1 MNVLHLLVKGE
12 AGGIESLC
20 RDYANYSSNKNVFA
34 FLKGVDSVNAVK
46 MKKSGHTVIELN
58 YSSKKAIGVWKNLN
72 KQIKLYSIEV
82 IVVHHASP
90 ILYLFAWGLKLKN
103 SYLKIVAYAHCEA
116 EDMLSGSGKLSIK
129 DKIIVNSFVN
139 SDKVIAISSAVR
151 SSLIECFGLQKN
163 KICVVHNGVDLSRFK
178 SNYNCEMHNPI
189 RLLYVGRLVKE
200 KGVQNILLAL
210 SKLSEKIDNWSFDI
224 VGEGE
229 YRNNLEEYTKKLGL
243 TRRVRFLGTR
253 DDIPE
258 ILEKHDIFVHMPAYE
273 EGFGITII
281 EAMAAGLVC
290 VCAGRGGIPEIIE
303 NNISGILVYS
313 NQELCD
319 ALTKIFMCKD
329 QEIFSEIRRSA
340 IRRAEDFD
348 IKIFSKNLDTQLLL
362 I

>member
-20 RDYANYSSNKNVFA
+20 RDYANYSNHKNVFV

-58 YSSKKAIGVWKNLN
+58 YSPQKVIGIWKKLN
-72 KQIKLYSIEV
+72 KQIKLYSIDV

-90 ILYLFAWGLKLKN
+90 ILYLFAWGLKHKS

-116 EDMLSGSGKLSIK
+116 EDMLSGVGKLSIK
-129 DKIIVNSFVN
+129 DKIIVNSFAN
-139 SDKVIAISSAVR
+139 SDRVIAISSAVR
-151 SSLIECFGLQKN
+151 SSLIDCFGLQEN

-178 SNYNCEMHNPI
+178 PKHNYEMHNPI
-189 RLLYVGRLVKE
+189 KLLYVGRLVKE
-200 KGVQNILLAL
+200 KGVQNILFAL
-210 SKLSEKIDNWSFDI
+210 SKLSETIDNWSFDI

-229 YRNNLEEYTKKLGL
+229 YRNNLEDYTKKLGL
-243 TRRVRFLGTR
+243 TRRVQFLGRR

-258 ILEKHDIFVHMPAYE
+258 ILEKHDIFVHMPAS

-290 VCAGRGGIPEIIE
+290 VCAARGGIPEIIE
-303 NNISGILVYS
+303 NNINGILVYS

-319 ALTKIFMCKD
+319 VLSKIFIYKD
-329 QEIFSEIRRSA
+329 TFCEMKRNA
-340 IRRAEDFD
+340 IRRAENFD
-348 IKIFSKNLDTQLLL
+348 IKLFSKNLDNQLLL

>member
-1 MNVLHLLVKGE
+1 M
-12 AGGIESLC
+12 
-20 RDYANYSSNKNVFA
+20 RP
-34 FLKGVDSVNAVK
+34 
-46 MKKSGHTVIELN
+46 
-58 YSSKKAIGVWKNLN
+58 
-72 KQIKLYSIEV
+72 LY
-82 IVVHHASP
+82 
-90 ILYLFAWGLKLKN
+90 
-103 SYLKIVAYAHCEA
+103 CEA

-129 DKIIVNSFVN
+129 DKIIVNSFAN

-151 SSLIECFGLQKN
+151 SSLIDCFGLKEN

-200 KGVQNILLAL
+200 KGVQNILFAL
-210 SKLSEKIDNWSFDI
+210 SKLSEKIDNWSFDV

-243 TRRVRFLGTR
+243 TRRVQFLGTR

-303 NNISGILVYS
+303 NNISGILVSS

-319 ALTKIFMCKD
+319 ALAKIFMHKD
-329 QEIFSEIRRSA
+329 QETFCEIKRNA
-340 IRRAEDFD
+340 IRRAENFD

>member
-1 MNVLHLLVKGE
+1 MKFFVTGVGGQLGHDVMNELLKRGH
-12 AGGIESLC
+12 ES
-20 RDYANYSSNKNVFA
+20 V
-34 FLKGVDSVNAVK
+34 
-46 MKKSGHTVIELN
+46 
-58 YSSKKAIGVWKNLN
+58 
-72 KQIKLYSIEV
+72 
-82 IVVHHASP
+82 
-90 ILYLFAWGLKLKN
+90 
-103 SYLKIVAYAHCEA
+103 VAYAHCEA

-129 DKIIVNSFVN
+129 DKIIVHSFAN

-151 SSLIECFGLQKN
+151 SSLIECFGLQEN
-163 KICVVHNGVDLSRFK
+163 KICVVYNGVDLSRFK
-178 SNYNCEMHNPI
+178 PNYNCEMHNPI

-200 KGVQNILLAL
+200 KGVQNILFAL
-210 SKLSEKIDNWSFDI
+210 SKLSEKSDNWSFDI
-224 VGEGE
+224 VGAGE
-229 YRNNLEEYTKKLGL
+229 YRNNLEDYTKKLGL
-243 TRRVRFLGTR
+243 TKKVQFLGTR

-319 ALTKIFMCKD
+319 ALAEIFMYKD
-329 QEIFSEIRRSA
+329 QETLCKIRRNA
-340 IRRAEDFD
+340 IRRAENFD